1 KNHQD
6 KLEQII
12 HNITGERSMST
23 LYELWTTEAAE
34 KATAEATVKTRAE
47 TQAKA
52 KAEEIV
58 RILSR
63 RLESPPQLL
72 QQKINQVSDVDK
84 LDELI
89 DFAWTC
95 VSVDEFVT
103 AFN

>member
-34 KATAEATVKTRAE
+34 KATAEATVKT
-47 TQAKA
+47 QSKA
-52 KAEEIV
+52 KAEEIIS
-58 RILSR
+58 ILSH
-63 RLESPPQLL
+63 RLKSPSKNLR
-72 QQKINQVSDVDK
+72 QKIKQVSDIDK
-84 LDELI
+84 LNELAE
-89 DFAWTC
+89 FAWTC
-95 VSVDEFVT
+95 VSVDEFAT